1 MKKSNFYRSVSQIL
15 FAAGMLSAPFIV
27 KFPLAIFVWVLML
40 LIASQQMITYKQ
52 LYIIENN
59 ISEIEAKILVRKQ
72 KLIVRIIQ
80 VAILITA
87 VLIGTQTFHKI
98 NFE

>member
-15 FAAGMLSAPFIV
+15 FAAGMLSAPFIIKYPV
-27 KFPLAIFVWVLML
+27 AIFIWVLML
-40 LIASQQMITYKQ
+40 LIASQQLITYKQ
-52 LYIIENN
+52 LYVIESK

-80 VAILITA
+80 VLILITA
-87 VLIGTQTFHKI
+87 VLIASQTFHKI
-98 NFE
+98 KF